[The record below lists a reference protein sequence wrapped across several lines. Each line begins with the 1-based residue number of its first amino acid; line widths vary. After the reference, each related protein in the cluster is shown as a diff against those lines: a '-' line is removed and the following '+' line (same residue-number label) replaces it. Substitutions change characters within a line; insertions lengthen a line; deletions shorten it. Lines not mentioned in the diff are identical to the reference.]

1 MNNGSSLLRSG
12 FAKSS
17 FLVSVAL
24 IIILTS
30 STVVVGNNPN
40 NTVNVNARI
49 QAARMVTI
57 GENSPN
63 QSGQEAFTAIDLS
76 EHERSGAGVIKVR
89 ESIYLKV
96 GSNVSWKLNARVEN
110 FEESREIIRKSG
122 WRLERFRI
130 SWSSGKLKLGDST
143 RTMLSGEKGMHGFEV
158 SYEVEIRKYE
168 AEASPPSFEELK
180 NVLVFTFE

>member
-76 EHERSGAGVIKVR
+76 EYERSGAGVIKVR

-96 GSNVSWKLNARVEN
+96 GSNVSWKLTARVEN

-122 WRLERFRI
+122 WRLEGFRI
-130 SWSSGKLKLGDST
+130 FWSGGQLKLGDST
-143 RTMLSGEKGMHGFEV
+143 RTMLSGKKGMHGFEV
-158 SYEVEIRKYE
+158 TYEIVIRQCGDE
-168 AEASPPSFEELK
+168 SSLPRFEELK